1 MTTPRPLSESDL
13 HGYADRTLAPD
24 RAAEVEALLARD
36 PEAAALVA
44 AIRAQN
50 EQLAQALDPCLAE
63 PIPAQLLKAATPPAS
78 RSRTKW
84 WRPASA
90 LAATLV
96 AGIALGWFG
105 RDALLVSRGTP
116 TTFAREA
123 AFSHAIYARDQG
135 RPVEVGAQE
144 EARLVRWLT
153 RRLGVEVPPPDLSG
167 IGFAL
172 VGGRLVAGN
181 EKPMALLMYENAD
194 KQRLTLQW
202 RKNDP
207 KAREVAFRYAV
218 ENGVGVFYWVDE
230 NCAYALSGD
239 ADRARLL
246 TVAHIVHGQ
255 LVAAYAQHLQR

>member
-1 MTTPRPLSESDL
+1 M
-13 HGYADRTLAPD
+13 
-24 RAAEVEALLARD
+24 
-36 PEAAALVA
+36 
-44 AIRAQN
+44 
-50 EQLAQALDPCLAE
+50 
-63 PIPAQLLKAATPPAS
+63 
-78 RSRTKW
+78 
-84 WRPASA
+84 A

-96 AGIALGWFG
+96 VGIAVGWFG
-105 RDALLVSRGTP
+105 REALLVSQGTP

-167 IGFAL
+167 MGYTL
-172 VGGRLVAGN
+172 VGGRLVASN
-181 EKPMALLMYENAD
+181 EKPTALLMYENAD

-207 KAREVAFRYAV
+207 KANEVAFRYAV
-218 ENGVGVFYWVDE
+218 ENGVGVFYWVDA

-239 ADRARLL
+239 IDRARLL
-246 TVAHIVHGQ
+246 AVANIVHAQ